1 MKIALA
7 AVGFYDR
14 DIEYNKNKI
23 LNCMKENREKT
34 DLKHW
39 TGSMK
44 QTFIWQ
50 SLFLTGE

>member
-23 LNCMKENREKT
+23 LNCMEENSEKT
-34 DLKHW
+34 DLILF
-39 TGSMK
+39 GEN
-44 QTFIWQ
+44 FI
-50 SLFLTGE
+50 FF